1 MNAVMLE
8 LYKQAQVPCTAID
21 PSNNMPYETT
31 RFSADK
37 FYELIV
43 QECMSMCNEAG
54 NKYFNA
60 QLNTDNFYEKNI
72 HSAGRMA
79 CENLK
84 EQIASYFGVEK

>member
-1 MNAVMLE
+1 MNAEMLE

-21 PSNNMPYETT
+21 PSNNMPYESTC
-31 RFSADK
+31 FSAEK
-37 FYELIV
+37 FSELIV

-84 EQIASYFGVEK
+84 DQIASYFGVEK